1 MTDGYF
7 NVRRNSLSVLKK
19 TSVATFPK
27 IALVKL
33 TNACNHECI
42 FCTNPLL
49 LLSYMFHG
57 LDRFAI

>member
-27 IALVKL
+27 IALVEL

-42 FCTNPLL
+42 FCTNPIMKRKTETFDIEK
-49 LLSYMFHG
+49 YE
-57 LDRFAI
+57 